1 MPTPGT
7 GSPIESPKDWLIL
20 GSLLLSN
27 VALQTRGSFKA
38 RKMIRSWAAQLDLSI
53 VRVKSPF
60 LFGGGTRY
68 QRQYNVTLKTAENAT
83 RFAEIIVGDPSIGM
97 MGPEPGFEVT
107 WLDKP
112 RTYARKRPPFDPQ

>member
-1 MPTPGT
+1 MLTPGT
-7 GSPIESPKDWLIL
+7 GWPIESPKDWFIT

-27 VALQTRGSFKA
+27 VAVRIRGSFKA
-38 RKMIRSWAAQLDLSI
+38 RKLIRSWAAQLDWSI
-53 VRVKSPF
+53 VQMKCQF
-60 LFGGGTRY
+60 LFGRGTRC
-68 QRQYNVTLKTAENAT
+68 QRQYNVTLQTAENAT

-107 WLDKP
+107 WLDKA